1 MSARPANIVLHIDSH
16 RLLISAEMS
25 IHSGTQTS
33 PLITFV
39 TYSILCIKILLL
51 EVQMYLT

>member
-1 MSARPANIVLHIDSH
+1 MSALPANIVLHIDLH

-33 PLITFV
+33 PLITYV
-39 TYSILCIKILLL
+39 TYSILYIEILLS
-51 EVQMYLT
+51 EV